1 MSTSH
6 SHVSTQTLL
15 GVAPTGLPVAT
26 SYSSRGDSGVCGW
39 ESLGGAVPQ
48 GSGWSSRKDRC
59 AGDYC
64 SRGRVAH
71 LGDHRLTDSFMLGGC
86 RWHLHLGL
94 PCPFPTHCPW
104 TQLCPPL
111 TSGTLTEQAVKCTT
125 VLMGGCMTSRS
136 CFPGARLSLDPVWG
150 QLSIRLMDWNMG
162 AFPGFETLMSPI
174 LNHGRWL
181 LHHNFPGEASGLSW
195 TRLQS
200 LASDGLRRPPSPQLL
215 ASTIVL
221 K

>member
-71 LGDHRLTDSFMLGGC
+71 LGDHRLTDSFMLGGGVDGTSTLGC
-86 RWHLHLGL
+86 PVPSPPTAPGPSCAHPSHLG
-94 PCPFPTHCPW
+94 P
-104 TQLCPPL
+104 
-111 TSGTLTEQAVKCTT
+111 
-125 VLMGGCMTSRS
+125 
-136 CFPGARLSLDPVWG
+136 
-150 QLSIRLMDWNMG
+150 
-162 AFPGFETLMSPI
+162 
-174 LNHGRWL
+174 
-181 LHHNFPGEASGLSW
+181 
-195 TRLQS
+195 
-200 LASDGLRRPPSPQLL
+200 
-215 ASTIVL
+215 
-221 K
+221 